1 MVDNWHHKGM
11 TWLLLISNT
20 VLVMIVLV
28 KLQVTPSQI
37 LIRLQK
43 AELANKLA
51 VEELRARQD
60 RILIETTAANTW
72 RIDLTESIRI
82 ATSDIWKQS
91 DEKRVWEQFFTSN
104 PNITKPDKFWV
115 YDKQDIP
122 IQLPIVPNTK

>member
-60 RILIETTAANTW
+60 QILI
-72 RIDLTESIRI
+72 
-82 ATSDIWKQS
+82 
-91 DEKRVWEQFFTSN
+91 DEKRAWEQFFTSN

-122 IQLPIVPNTK
+122 IQLPTVPNTK

>member
-1 MVDNWHHKGM
+1 M

-60 RILIETTAANTW
+60 QILIETTAAKTW

-82 ATSDIWKQS
+82 ATSNIWKQS
-91 DEKRVWEQFFTSN
+91 DEKRAWEQFFISN